1 MKRVTAS
8 AARKNWFQLLDE
20 VVQGERIIIERR
32 GRRIVVLC
40 EDLEEVVPNK
50 ETPDYSTLLQV
61 RDAEEADQWSWEWSE
76 DGVTLQEQES

>member
-20 VVQGERIIIERR
+20 VVQGEKIVIERR

-40 EDLEEVVPNK
+40 EDLEEAIPHK
-50 ETPDYSTLLQV
+50 GAPDYSTLLQV
-61 RDAEEADQWSWEWSE
+61 PDADEADQWSWNWSV
-76 DGVTLQEQES
+76 DGLELQEKES